1 MPSPL
6 MKCKKCGE
14 QFRLE
19 PNKPL
24 YANLCPTCSISQ
36 PKSLTKE
43 ERQKADLDRITELGK
58 EKNQPAVIEAITDF
72 VMKYGK
78 RDG

>member
-1 MPSPL
+1 V
-6 MKCKKCGE
+6 
-14 QFRLE
+14 
-19 PNKPL
+19 
-24 YANLCPTCSISQ
+24 CPECSLPK

-43 ERQKADLDRITELGK
+43 ERQKLDLDRITELGR

-72 VMKYGK
+72 IMKYGK